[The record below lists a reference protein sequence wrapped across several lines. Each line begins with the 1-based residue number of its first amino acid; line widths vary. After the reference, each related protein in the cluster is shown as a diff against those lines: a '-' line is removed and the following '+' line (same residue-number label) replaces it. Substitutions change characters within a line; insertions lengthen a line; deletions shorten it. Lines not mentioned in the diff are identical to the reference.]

1 MKLKTLCC
9 FLFLLAAATIHA
21 QVTGKSDAK
30 ITDVKPPKG
39 PAYDAVVQ
47 AYLHNDPEAAA
58 EKFPAYEKIYPAHL
72 YTAFFKAWIADQ
84 KDGDRD
90 GALRSYS
97 DIIRKDSTFA
107 DAYVW
112 RSKLF
117 WNKGLDDRAISDI
130 NKAIKIEGDKAP
142 AQYFTI
148 RADYYFSANN
158 FNAALDD
165 FKHGAQLAPAHP
177 ANYIGFMRAAFE
189 AGKSSEMETLITG
202 AINGSQKNNADLHF
216 VYGTFL
222 MQSKRFKESD
232 AIYTNAF
239 KLSGADPD
247 GNDYNNA
254 SIVAYKL
261 KDYSKATTLS
271 DKAIAMA
278 PKKIEFL
285 FNRASIAMDQQQW
298 ETVYQWAQKALS
310 IDSENAYANMLMAVA
325 IKRTGRGDAL
335 SAEYEAKA
343 KQLEKNN
350 R

>member
-1 MKLKTLCC
+1 V
-9 FLFLLAAATIHA
+9 INA
-21 QVTGKSDAK
+21 QVTGKTATK
-30 ITDVKPPKG
+30 TAETDLPKG

-47 AYLHNDPEAAA
+47 AYLHNDPDVAA
-58 EKFPAYEKIYPAHL
+58 EKFPAYERLYPTHL
-72 YTAFFKAWIADQ
+72 HTLFFKAWIADQ

-97 DIIRKDSTFA
+97 AIISKDSTFA

-130 NKAIKIEGDKAP
+130 NKAIKAEGEKAP

-165 FKHGAQLAPAHP
+165 FKHAAQLAPAHP

-189 AGKSSEMETLITG
+189 AGKSSEMETLITS
-202 AINGSQKNNADLHF
+202 AVNGSQRNNPDLHF

-232 AIYTNAF
+232 VVYTKAF
-239 KLSGADPD
+239 ALSGADPD

-261 KDYSKATTLS
+261 KDYSKATLLS

-298 ETVYQWAQKALS
+298 ETVYQWAQQALGMDAES
-310 IDSENAYANMLMAVA
+310 AYANMLMAVA
-325 IKRTGRGDAL
+325 VKRTNRGDAL